1 MPRNL
6 TQYVC
11 LNGVAA
17 ALLLCGNA
25 VPGQAAEKQLV
36 LLYNTAQVAREIMA
50 EAQAT
55 AAQVLRQAGIEV
67 RWMDC
72 SAALDGRPKIPSCS
86 ENLDKRPLVLQVLNL
101 AGSLTNQRSLGY
113 AAVDSDGGT
122 LTFVYF
128 DRVEKFMA
136 SSESPCSL
144 PRMLG
149 HAMAHEMGHL
159 LLSLVGHNSE
169 GIMVRKWGQKQLQQA
184 ANGELLF
191 TFYEAARMREEVKRR
206 AAAGAAKMTQNQ
218 AKGDSPPFR

>member
-25 VPGQAAEKQLV
+25 APGQAAERQLV
-36 LLYNTAQVAREIMA
+36 LLFNTAHVAHEVMA

-72 SAALDGRPKIPSCS
+72 CAALDGRPKIVNCS
-86 ENLDKRPLVLQVLNL
+86 EHLDKRPLVLQVLNL

-122 LTFVYF
+122 LTFLYF
-128 DRVEKFMA
+128 DRVEKLM
-136 SSESPCSL
+136 
-144 PRMLG
+144 
-149 HAMAHEMGHL
+149 
-159 LLSLVGHNSE
+159 
-169 GIMVRKWGQKQLQQA
+169 

-191 TFYEAARMREEVKRR
+191 TFYEAVRMREEVKRR
-206 AAAGAAKMTQNQ
+206 TAAGAAEMAHEMRSSRCLRNRIAFSDCRPHSAQ
-218 AKGDSPPFR
+218 